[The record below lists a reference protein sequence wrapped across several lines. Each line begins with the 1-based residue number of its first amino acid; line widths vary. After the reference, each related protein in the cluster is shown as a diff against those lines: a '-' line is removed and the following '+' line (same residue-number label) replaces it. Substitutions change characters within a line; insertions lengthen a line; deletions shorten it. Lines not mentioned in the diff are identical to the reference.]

1 MKKLLY
7 ISASPKPET
16 ESVSKQAARMF
27 IQRLM
32 AQVTGYQL
40 EELDLYTSN
49 IPLPNHQHFERQS
62 HLVTGA
68 AYQALNDTDQAI
80 VDRMKDLCSQF
91 QQADT
96 YVISAPMW
104 GLSFPAL
111 LKQYLDCILL
121 IDRLFTI
128 DATGFHGLL
137 ADKERHMVYVQ
148 SSGGVYPKIFYGQM
162 NYAVKYCR
170 DVFKHLG
177 VATFDPILVQG
188 TETPGIGRYQALETA
203 AQDMDDV
210 LDRITGFRHVMPIGA

>member
-1 MKKLLY
+1 MEKLLY
-7 ISASPKPET
+7 ISASSKPET
-16 ESVSKQAARMF
+16 ESVSKQAARTF
-27 IQRLM
+27 IQRFLS
-32 AQVTGYQL
+32 QSPGYKL
-40 EELDLYTSN
+40 EELDLYTSD
-49 IPLPNHQHFERQS
+49 IPLPSHQHFDRQS

-104 GLSFPAL
+104 GLSFPSR

-137 ADKERHMVYVQ
+137 SDKERHMIYVQ
-148 SSGGVYPKIFYGQM
+148 SSGGMYPKIFYGQI

-170 DVFKHLG
+170 DIFKHLG
-177 VATFDPILVQG
+177 VSTFDPILVQG
-188 TETPGIGRYQALETA
+188 TETPGIGQYQALETA
-203 AQDMDDV
+203 SQDMDD
-210 LDRITGFRHVMPIGA
+210 LLNRLSSPHLMPKWA